1 MTHESLELWVSLT
14 LLFFFVISCS
24 SILIPQYFYLFLVL
38 ECIIVSKTLPFLN
51 FNFSPLKDFILPS
64 YVEAQAQAFVASVS
78 LPRVRNPILYDCI
91 IRMFVDDEAREWN
104 SLSLCWA
111 QGWTILAW
119 AFVLSLGW
127 VESFNKKK
135 FWFWLLCYTFLHDI
149 FSFLFLFSSLPFLC
163 EFFAFLHIFFTRN
176 IFHFYIFH

>member
-1 MTHESLELWVSLT
+1 VTHESLELWVSLT
-14 LLFFFVISCS
+14 LLFFVVISCS
-24 SILIPQYFYLFLVL
+24 SILILRYFYLFLVL

-135 FWFWLLCYTFLHDI
+135 FSFWLLCYTILTWHFC
-149 FSFLFLFSSLPFLC
+149 FSFPFLIIAIFVWILC
-163 EFFAFLHIFFTRN
+163 FLTYV
-176 IFHFYIFH
+176 FH

>member
-1 MTHESLELWVSLT
+1 VTHESLELWVSLT
-14 LLFFFVISCS
+14 LLFFVVISCS
-24 SILIPQYFYLFLVL
+24 SILILRYFYLFLVL

-127 VESFNKKK
+127 VESFYKKNSH
-135 FWFWLLCYTFLHDI
+135 FDYCVIQFLHDI
-149 FSFLFLFSSLPFLC
+149 FAFLFLFSSLPFLC
-163 EFFAFLHIFFTRN
+163 EFFTFLHMFFTKN
-176 IFHFYIFH
+176 IFHFCIFH